1 MPGEPLPSPD
11 AISAPARGLLAL
23 TLVPGM
29 GPVRIARTLEAF
41 GSFDRVRGA
50 SAAQLAQV
58 PGIGD
63 KIARTILEGLRQ
75 ADGRVDEEL
84 ERIARAGA
92 TIITLVDDAYPA
104 LLRQIPA
111 APPVLTV
118 RGSLRAQD
126 LDRYPV
132 AMVGSRGCTHYG
144 IEQAGRF
151 AGAMARAGL
160 TVVSGGARGID
171 TAAHRGALDAGGRTI
186 AVLGCGIAKHYPPE
200 NAALFDRIAAEGGSV
215 ISELPADTGPN
226 AENFPARNRIISGL
240 ALGVL
245 VIEAG
250 LKSGALITARHAA
263 DDHGREVMGV
273 PGRVDSTA
281 SAGTHELLKQGAH
294 LVCEPADVISVL
306 ESHAR
311 HLHAGTH
318 DAMTADPTRENGAA
332 GHPDLFQPPEPE
344 AIRPIRRPKAPA
356 PEPVGNLTDTQ
367 RALIAGLTAPRTA
380 EQLGDLVGLEAGR
393 VRAELT
399 MLEIAGRIKRHG
411 SRFELAR

>member
-1 MPGEPLPSPD
+1 VHTPQ
-11 AISAPARGLLAL
+11 AIPPAARGLLSL

-29 GPVRIARTLEAF
+29 GPVRIARVLEAF
-41 GSFDRVRGA
+41 GSYERVLGA
-50 SAAQLAQV
+50 SHADLSRV

-63 KIARTILEGLRQ
+63 KMARSILAGLRE
-75 ADGRVDEEL
+75 ADARLDEEL
-84 ERIARAGA
+84 ARIDQAGA
-92 TIITLVDDAYPA
+92 SLVTLADDDYPP

-118 RGSLRAQD
+118 RGQLRPAD

-151 AGAMARAGL
+151 AGALARSGL
-160 TVVSGGARGID
+160 TIVSGGARGID

-186 AVLGCGIAKHYPPE
+186 AVLGCGITKCYPPE
-200 NAALFDRIAAEGGSV
+200 NAALFDRIADGHGAV
-215 ISELPADTGPN
+215 ISELPAHTGPN
-226 AENFPARNRIISGL
+226 ADNFPARNRIISGL

-281 SAGTHELLKQGAH
+281 SDGTHELLKQGAH
-294 LVCEPADVISVL
+294 LVCSPADVIGVL
-306 ESHAR
+306 EGHAR

-318 DAMTADPTRENGAA
+318 DAMTADPARTGLLHADAQPVEPSSNGHAQPV
-332 GHPDLFQPPEPE
+332 GDL
-344 AIRPIRRPKAPA
+344 PA
-356 PEPVGNLTDTQ
+356 PQAAILESLTEPTTADQIAERLGLDAGQTRAALTM
-367 RALIAGLTAPRTA
+367 
-380 EQLGDLVGLEAGR
+380 LELAGR
-393 VRAELT
+393 VRR
-399 MLEIAGRIKRHG
+399 AGAKFQR
-411 SRFELAR
+411 AR

>member
-1 MPGEPLPSPD
+1 MHAPD
-11 AISAPARGLLAL
+11 AIPPAARGLLAL

-29 GPVRIARTLEAF
+29 GPVRIARVLEAF
-41 GSFDRVRGA
+41 GSFERVQGA
-50 SAAQLAQV
+50 SHADLARV

-63 KIARTILEGLRQ
+63 KTARAVLEGLKAVDPRV
-75 ADGRVDEEL
+75 GREL

-92 TIITLVDDAYPA
+92 RIVTLADADYPP
-104 LLRQIPA
+104 LLRQTPA

-118 RGSLRAQD
+118 RGDLRPEGP
-126 LDRYPV
+126 DRYPV
-132 AMVGSRGCTHYG
+132 AIVGSRGCTHYG
-144 IEQAGRF
+144 IEQATLF
-151 AGAMARAGL
+151 AGALARAGL

-171 TAAHRGALDAGGRTI
+171 TAAHRGAMDAGGRTV
-186 AVLGCGIAKHYPPE
+186 AVLGCGIAKCYPPE
-200 NAALFDRIAAEGGSV
+200 NKALFDRVADGHGAV

-226 AENFPARNRIISGL
+226 SDNFPARNRIISGL

-273 PGRVDSTA
+273 PGRVDSAA

-294 LVCEPADVISVL
+294 LVCTPADVIGVL
-306 ESHAR
+306 EGHAR

-318 DAMTADPTRENGAA
+318 DAVTADPARGLFAGAQA
-332 GHPDLFQPPEPE
+332 
-344 AIRPIRRPKAPA
+344 
-356 PEPVGNLTDTQ
+356 EPVGDVTEQQ
-367 RALIAGLTAPRTA
+367 RAILTHLAEPRAA
-380 EQLGDLVGLEAGR
+380 EDLGELVGLDAGR

-399 MLEIAGRIKRHG
+399 MLELAGRVRRAG
-411 SRFELAR
+411 SKFQRTH